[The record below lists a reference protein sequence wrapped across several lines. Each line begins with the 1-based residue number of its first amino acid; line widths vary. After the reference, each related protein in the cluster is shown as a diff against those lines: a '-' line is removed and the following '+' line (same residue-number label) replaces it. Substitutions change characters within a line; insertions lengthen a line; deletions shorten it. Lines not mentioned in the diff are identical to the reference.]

1 MWLCSVAFNVGEHVS
16 CAEFWGS
23 VSGNE
28 CGCINGIEW
37 ESVGLCKW
45 YGMRR
50 RVWLH
55 AELRKT
61 LPSPSG
67 HNADPQGE
75 SGIHILYLKVE

>member
-1 MWLCSVAFNVGEHVS
+1 
-16 CAEFWGS
+16 
-23 VSGNE
+23 
-28 CGCINGIEW
+28 
-37 ESVGLCKW
+37 
-45 YGMRR
+45 MRR